1 MLHLRQL
8 QCVIAIDESGSF
20 QRAADQLGIT
30 PSGLTQSV
38 QRLEQHYG
46 GSLFVRNRSGVTLT
60 PMGEIVLEG
69 ARAILQRSDSI
80 ERELQLVNSPDQGEL
95 SIGVDPTL
103 SNAVLGP
110 ALSQVITEHPGLRF
124 TVTSDNRRALA
135 DLLADRAIDL
145 MVCYPQ
151 RADTRDVLQS
161 IPFTIP
167 APVVIGRAGH
177 PLAQQKNPTIDAFF
191 TYPRL
196 GAQLPDWYTDWA
208 SAELSRLQQDIDPS
222 AGYHLHSNDIGLM
235 KTIVQHSDALMGIH
249 RRDAELELE
258 TGKVVEIRPKN
269 WPQRVAL
276 EVVVSAERSL
286 ASMVEKLVLA
296 ITDADPFTTAAAAD
310 GP

>member
-8 QCVIAIDESGSF
+8 QCVIAIDECGSF
-20 QRAADQLGIT
+20 RRAADQLGIT

-46 GSLFVRNRSGVTLT
+46 GSLFLRNRTGVALT
-60 PMGEIVLEG
+60 PMGQIVLDG
-69 ARAILQRSDSI
+69 AQAILQRADSI
-80 ERELQLVNSPDQGEL
+80 ERELQLVRSPDQGEL

-110 ALSQVITEHPGLRF
+110 ALSQLINEHPGLRF
-124 TVTSDNRRALA
+124 TVTSDNRRALS
-135 DLLADRAIDL
+135 DLLANRAIDL

-151 RADTRDVLQS
+151 RADATNGLQS

-167 APVVIGRAGH
+167 APIVVGRVGH
-177 PLAQQKNPTIDAFF
+177 PLTQQQNPTIDAFF
-191 TYPRL
+191 AYPRL

-208 SAELSRLQQDIDPS
+208 AAEISALQEDIDPS

-235 KTIVQHSDALMGIH
+235 KGIVQHSNAVMGIH
-249 RRDAELELE
+249 RRDAEWELE
-258 TGKVVEIRPKN
+258 NGKLVEIRPEN
-269 WPQRVAL
+269 WPGRVAL

-296 ITDADPFTTAAAAD
+296 ITEAEMFTDAATE
-310 GP
+310 GGL